1 LKKSVSELKGCAEKD
16 WLNCFLNCHKNAIS
30 MTRAEGFNRAA
41 VNGFSDI
48 LGAELHKHN
57 CNPNR
62 IFSVLETGLSI
73 FQRKP
78 PQVIALKGKS
88 F

>member
-1 LKKSVSELKGCAEKD
+1 LKKNVSELKGCAEKD
-16 WLNCFLNCHKNAIS
+16 WLNRFLNCHKDIIS
-30 MTRAEGFNRAA
+30 ITRAEGFNRAA
-41 VNGFSDI
+41 VNGLSDI
-48 LGAELHKHN
+48 LGAQLQKHN
-57 CNPNR
+57 CNLNR

-73 FQRKP
+73 FQRKH